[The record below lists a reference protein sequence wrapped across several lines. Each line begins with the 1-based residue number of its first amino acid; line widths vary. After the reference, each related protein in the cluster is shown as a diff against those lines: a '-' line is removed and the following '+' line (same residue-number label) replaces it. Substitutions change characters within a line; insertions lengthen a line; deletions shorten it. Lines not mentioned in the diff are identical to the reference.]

1 MANADNNMHIF
12 QDQAEVADALASLT
26 MKAAEQ
32 AIEERGSFTVALAG
46 GSLIKLLGGLKGKNG
61 IDWDC
66 LLYTSPSP
74 RD

>member
-1 MANADNNMHIF
+1 MANAKSGMQIF

-46 GSLIKLLGGLKGKNG
+46 GSLIKLLGGPEGKER
-61 IDWDC
+61 DRLEQLAR
-66 LLYTSPSP
+66 LLG
-74 RD
+74 R